1 MHKHFLIFIPV
12 LLLTTGMAMAQVI
25 KGKITDEQTGAP
37 LAGASIYLNGTY
49 KGTSSNSEG
58 YFEIN
63 SSEVNIPLIIS
74 HVGYESDAITGYS
87 GKYLSIKLRHKANI
101 LKEVTIGFDAMSH
114 EDEMKLF
121 LKMFIG
127 TENHECT
134 IENPDDISFSYKKKT
149 ETLTAEADEP
159 LIIRNK
165 KLGYKLKYFLI
176 SFKCTPTDFSFRGNY
191 LFAEDTTGLQQKDL
205 KKILKARDEVY
216 YGSRMHFIRSLWAGN
231 LRAQRFHLNTDTLV
245 ATYDDQKFIKYKNV
259 VIIDYKGRF
268 SNMIQREKGRETLIA
283 ANGFYDPNIQWIGE
297 MATQR
302 VGEMLPF
309 EFQPSQK

>member
-1 MHKHFLIFIPV
+1 MYKRLLFFIPV
-12 LLLTTGMAMAQVI
+12 FLLTTCLAMAQVI

-37 LAGASIYLNGTY
+37 LPGASIYLNGTY
-49 KGTSSNSEG
+49 KGTSSDSKG

-87 GKYLSIKLRHKANI
+87 GRYLTIKLRHKANV
-101 LKEVTIGFDAMSH
+101 LKEVTIGFDAISR

-191 LFAEDTTGLQQKDL
+191 LFTEDTTGLQPKDL

-216 YGSRMHFIRSLWAGN
+216 YGSRMHFIRSLWADK
-231 LRAQRFHLNTDTLV
+231 LRENRFHLNMDTLV
-245 ATYDDQKFIKYKNV
+245 TTVDDQKFIKYRYT
-259 VIIDYKGRF
+259 IIIEYKGRY
-268 SNMIQREKGRETLIA
+268 SNLIQHQQGRETFIA

-297 MATQR
+297 MANQR